1 MGPPKLNNHGVYS
14 SRVNIRCFSKEK
26 PPAKSFPVEPVSHA
40 PVDDFQ
46 LFEVFQPMAFCL
58 MFCCPS
64 KVWLEEPNFQHL
76 GIERQKCED
85 LTFFIFQSKYPTV
98 FVSLHPAAKNREQ
111 KRSTKCPYIFF
122 RWKDATYLLSKWY
135 IVLTRPPKQNV
146 PLGGGEENE
155 RNVKKR

>member
-85 LTFFIFQSKYPTV
+85 LSSSFNQNILRFLSRYIQQ
-98 FVSLHPAAKNREQ
+98 Q
-111 KRSTKCPYIFF
+111 KIANK
-122 RWKDATYLLSKWY
+122 KDQRN
-135 IVLTRPPKQNV
+135 VLTSFFGGKM
-146 PLGGGEENE
+146 PLTCCQSGTSY
-155 RNVKKR
+155 